1 MVNHVKLEIA
11 IQLIVEKIARIYNKL
26 DSAKTPEELELY
38 NQELE
43 QAFNQRELIY
53 DGDTAT
59 INLILDENKGANLE
73 KNLVEVGNTK
83 MINEVLNR
91 NIQEKNNSQPQMGE

>member
-11 IQLIVEKIARIYNKL
+11 IQIAVERIVNIYNKI

-43 QAFNQRELIY
+43 QAFH
-53 DGDTAT
+53 
-59 INLILDENKGANLE
+59 E
-73 KNLVEVGNTK
+73 KRLVEIGNTQ
-83 MINEVLNR
+83 MINKVLNR
-91 NIQEKNNSQPQMGE
+91 NKQEKENSQPQMGE